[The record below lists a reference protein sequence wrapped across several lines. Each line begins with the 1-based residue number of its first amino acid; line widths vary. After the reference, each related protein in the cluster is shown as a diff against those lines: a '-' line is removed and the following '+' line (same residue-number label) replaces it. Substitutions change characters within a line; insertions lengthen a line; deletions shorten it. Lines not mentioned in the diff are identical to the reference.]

1 MIQRSVFL
9 IVSTYVIELVHHDS
23 DVKREMEIMSCR
35 QDLLANEWQR
45 ACFSPPQSPIIE
57 RCRELQRAATCSK
70 SSFVMFIREGQ
81 DNSNIKSNNVITD
94 LA

>member
-1 MIQRSVFL
+1 MM
-9 IVSTYVIELVHHDS
+9 S

-45 ACFSPPQSPIIE
+45 AFFSPPQQPIIE

-70 SSFVMFIREGQ
+70 SSFVMVIREGQ
-81 DNSNIKSNNVITD
+81 DNRNIKSNDDITD

>member
-1 MIQRSVFL
+1 MM
-9 IVSTYVIELVHHDS
+9 S

-57 RCRELQRAATCSK
+57 RCRELQRAAK

-81 DNSNIKSNNVITD
+81 DNRNIKSNDNITD

>member
-1 MIQRSVFL
+1 MM
-9 IVSTYVIELVHHDS
+9 S
-23 DVKREMEIMSCR
+23 DVKREMEIMSRR

-57 RCRELQRAATCSK
+57 RCSELKRAAMCSK
-70 SSFVMFIREGQ
+70 SSFVIFIREGH
-81 DNSNIKSNNVITD
+81 DNGNIKSNDDITG

>member
-1 MIQRSVFL
+1 MMSV
-9 IVSTYVIELVHHDS
+9 
-23 DVKREMEIMSCR
+23 VKKEMEIMSCR

-45 ACFSPPQSPIIE
+45 ACFIPHQSPIIE

-70 SSFVMFIREGQ
+70 SSFVMFIRECQ
-81 DNSNIKSNNVITD
+81 DNRNIKSNDYIAD

>member
-1 MIQRSVFL
+1 MM
-9 IVSTYVIELVHHDS
+9 S

-57 RCRELQRAATCSK
+57 RCRELLSAATCSK

-81 DNSNIKSNNVITD
+81 DNRNIKSNDNITD

>member
-1 MIQRSVFL
+1 MV
-9 IVSTYVIELVHHDS
+9 S
-23 DVKREMEIMSCR
+23 DVKREMEIISCR
-35 QDLLANEWQR
+35 QDLLANEWQK

-57 RCRELQRAATCSK
+57 RYSELRRAATCSK

-81 DNSNIKSNNVITD
+81 DNRNIKSNDDIID